1 MTNLEAAL
9 DYQRRG
15 WSVMPGTEPTTDG
28 RCTCYNPACTSPGKH
43 PIGGWTERQ
52 TVAATEAQVRSWFR
66 TRYPTA
72 NVCIATGAVSNLVVI
87 DIDAKSGGFDSKP
100 ELGLTPTVTALTG
113 GGGEHWYYQHP
124 GVHIKNG
131 TSLLP
136 GVDVRADGGQV
147 VAPPSRHASGQVY
160 QWEAGYGPD
169 EHEIAPLPPA
179 LLARLIAA
187 PTPKVGENTYSSD
200 EIDLA
205 PYISGD
211 RRLPVGSRDDTL
223 TRFAGHLAARKV
235 PPDVAVGTLWSI
247 AMQAEPGPANDAPT
261 YAKTQDLVR
270 RMYAKEQTKDEA
282 QERVIEQLRG
292 VDTEALPNDDRQA
305 LQQAIWARWDTNP
318 DGTGGIVI
326 IDVQKTITTAG
337 PEYVLVLPDREVAL
351 GPKLLGGQSF
361 IREQVLAASGR
372 LIPLMSRRDWDAQAV
387 MIAKLAF
394 EVQVGPVREA
404 DIAQAWL
411 EELIADA
418 EESDVEVRLDRML
431 SKPIWYQGSVAW
443 TTPRLLDYVG
453 RVFGET
459 ALTPKSMGRLLT
471 LAHWRYI
478 KIRTGTKLLR
488 VWVSPIVASEDRIP
502 QNVYIGGNL
511 N

>member
-211 RRLPVGSRDDTL
+211 RRLPVGSRDDT
-223 TRFAGHLAARKV
+223 
-235 PPDVAVGTLWSI
+235 
-247 AMQAEPGPANDAPT
+247 
-261 YAKTQDLVR
+261 
-270 RMYAKEQTKDEA
+270 
-282 QERVIEQLRG
+282 
-292 VDTEALPNDDRQA
+292 
-305 LQQAIWARWDTNP
+305 
-318 DGTGGIVI
+318 
-326 IDVQKTITTAG
+326 
-337 PEYVLVLPDREVAL
+337 
-351 GPKLLGGQSF
+351 
-361 IREQVLAASGR
+361 
-372 LIPLMSRRDWDAQAV
+372 
-387 MIAKLAF
+387 
-394 EVQVGPVREA
+394 
-404 DIAQAWL
+404 
-411 EELIADA
+411 
-418 EESDVEVRLDRML
+418 
-431 SKPIWYQGSVAW
+431 
-443 TTPRLLDYVG
+443 
-453 RVFGET
+453 
-459 ALTPKSMGRLLT
+459 
-471 LAHWRYI
+471 
-478 KIRTGTKLLR
+478 
-488 VWVSPIVASEDRIP
+488 
-502 QNVYIGGNL
+502 
-511 N
+511 